1 MKTGRGTPVL
11 LGLAL
16 VIGAVFVAGFVFPYF
31 ALNQQTFG
39 SFWPERGWLLLHI
52 VAGMAALLLGPFVL
66 WLGLNRRRMSVHRRL
81 GIGYMTSVGLSGIG
95 ALYLAFH
102 TDLGWEY
109 AMGLVGLAT
118 AWLVTTGLALASI
131 RRRLIEQHKE
141 WMIRSYVVTFGFVNF
156 RILAGVLQIAG
167 IGTLIEQLDAASW
180 FCWSI
185 PLLITEAVLQGGKI
199 FSARDVVR

>member
-141 WMIRSYVVTFGFVNF
+141 MDDPQLCRHVRIR
-156 RILAGVLQIAG
+156 
-167 IGTLIEQLDAASW
+167 QLSNTGRRFADCRNW
-180 FCWSI
+180 N
-185 PLLITEAVLQGGKI
+185 T
-199 FSARDVVR
+199 D